1 MTTRK
6 HLTDT
11 AVREALA
18 KMRPGDDRV
27 ELADDVPPF
36 VRVRV
41 SHGLAAFYWIGRNPT
56 TRKTERH
63 KLGIFPAMSVKLAR
77 DAAAKVKGA
86 AHEGKNI
93 TKAKREAKRVVDGG
107 RATVRDLATAYIA
120 RCEADGKPLAPG
132 TVRNYTHAL
141 PHLLGEYMD
150 RPMDALDDDTMLQL
164 VRDRAKR
171 RYEKTKYGRALK
183 RGSEGGVL
191 IGVKCLTRL
200 CNVNRLPNP
209 AQALRTDKR
218 LPTARVRV
226 GRLGTIE
233 GQQLV
238 AWLMD
243 YAQRDGTPEY
253 KARCARMMVA
263 AVVTG
268 WRIST
273 VQRWQWEHIDWRAQ
287 TTQLPENK
295 MGHKQVL
302 PLWPMLAEML
312 KPLRQE
318 SGPVFGKWV
327 SNFPDEMPMRV
338 SPHDG
343 RKALSA
349 VLLNIPGAP
358 PLAVKLLM
366 THFDDVTIK
375 HYLLTTPPA
384 DQVRALRPVV
394 KAVSDFYAAKVGH
407 APTVRAMN
415 AQADERLAAS
425 KVARSRRSADQWA
438 AKSAQYRPKRAA
450 A

>member
-1 MTTRK
+1 MTTRI

-11 AVREALA
+11 AIRAALA
-18 KMRPGDDRV
+18 KAKPGDARL
-27 ELADDVPPF
+27 ELTDDVPPF

-63 KLGIFPAMSVKLAR
+63 KLGIAPAMTVRMAR
-77 DAAAKVKGA
+77 DAANAVKGA
-86 AHEGKNI
+86 AHAGTNI
-93 TKAKREAKRVVDGG
+93 AKAKRERKRTTDGG
-107 RATVRDLATAYIA
+107 RATVRDLANAYIA
-120 RCEADGKPLAPG
+120 RCAADGKPLAPG
-132 TVRNYTHAL
+132 TVRNYTHTLA
-141 PHLLGEYMD
+141 HLLGEYMD
-150 RPMDALDDDTMLQL
+150 RPMDALDDDTMQEL
-164 VRDRAKR
+164 VRDRMKR
-171 RYEKTKYGRALK
+171 RIVKTKYGRPSK

-218 LPTARVRV
+218 LPTAKVRV

-243 YAQRDGTPEY
+243 YAQRSDTPEY
-253 KARCARMMVA
+253 KARCARMMVT

-273 VQRWQWEHIDWRAQ
+273 VERWQWEHIDWRAM

-295 MGHKQVL
+295 MQYRQVL
-302 PLWPMLAEML
+302 PLWPMLADML
-312 KPLRQE
+312 KPMQQK

-327 SNFPDEMPMRV
+327 ANFPAELPWPV

-366 THFDDVTIK
+366 AHFDDVTIK
-375 HYLLTTPPA
+375 HYLLVTPPA

-394 KAVSDFYAAKVGH
+394 KAVSDFYSAKVGH
-407 APTVRAMN
+407 MPTVRALN
-415 AQADERLAAS
+415 PLADARFAAS
-425 KVARSRRSADQWA
+425 KVARSKRSADQWA
-438 AKSAQYRPKRAA
+438 AKSAQYRAKRAA